1 MSPPTKIRDRKYCA
15 VLYPEDETHAQA
27 IEKLKSGGYNFAAI
41 LHDKDVHEDGDHK
54 GELKKPHWH
63 VVMKFPN
70 AVWQNSLAKELGLEP
85 NYLEQAKN
93 LDSALLYLVHD
104 GYEDKAQYELSEVF
118 GPLQTRLATL
128 LRDDDEGTR
137 ALTIYQLIADSP
149 GIVTY
154 TEIFVKAC
162 KAGLYGD
169 FRRLGTGVGWLIKEH
184 NQEFYELT
192 QNNDGVSKDFQNFRD
207 FMEFTSPRTDNV
219 ENIDGLR
226 KFK

>member
-1 MSPPTKIRDRKYCA
+1 MSPPTKIRDRKYCS
-15 VLYPEDETHAQA
+15 VLYPEDETHVHAM
-27 IEKLKSGGYNFAAI
+27 EKLKSGGYNFAAI

-63 VVMKFPN
+63 VVIKFPN
-70 AVWQNSLAKELGLEP
+70 AVWQNSLAKELGISS

-93 LDSALLYLVHD
+93 LDSSLLYLVHD
-104 GYEDKAQYELSEVF
+104 GYEDKSQYELSDVF

-162 KAGLYGD
+162 KSGLYGD

-184 NQEFYELT
+184 NQEYYE
-192 QNNDGVSKDFQNFRD
+192 QSQYNDGVSQDFENFRD
-207 FMEFTSPRTDNV
+207 YMEFTSPRTDNV
-219 ENIDGLR
+219 DNIDGLR

>member
-15 VLYPEDETHAQA
+15 IVYPDDETHVQA

-41 LHDKDVHEDGDHK
+41 LHDKDVYEDGEHI

-63 VVMKFPN
+63 VVIKFPN
-70 AVWQNSLAKELGLEP
+70 AVWQNSLAKELGISS

-93 LDSALLYLVHD
+93 LDNALLYLVHD
-104 GYEDKAQYELSEVF
+104 GYEDKAQYDLNEVF

-169 FRRLGTGVGWLIKEH
+169 FRRLGSGVGWLIKEH
-184 NQEFYELT
+184 NQEFYEVYHD
-192 QNNDGVSKDFQNFRD
+192 NNGVVKDFQNFRD
-207 FMEFTSPRTDNV
+207 YLEWMSSRFDNV
-219 ENIDGLR
+219 ANIDGLK

>member
-15 VLYPEDETHAQA
+15 VLYPEDQTHTQA
-27 IEKLKSGGYNFAAI
+27 MEKLKSGGYNFAAI
-41 LHDKDVHEDGDHK
+41 LHDKDVYEDGDHK

-63 VVMKFPN
+63 VVIKFPN
-70 AVWQNSLAKELGLEP
+70 AVWQNSLAKELGLTP

-137 ALTIYQLIADSP
+137 ALTIYQLIQDTP
-149 GIVTY
+149 GFVTY
-154 TEIFVKAC
+154 GEILAKAC
-162 KAGLYGD
+162 KSGLYGD
-169 FRRLGTGVGWLIKEH
+169 LRRMGTGVGWLINEH
-184 NQEFYELT
+184 NREVYDLIQD
-192 QNNDGVSKDFQNFRD
+192 NSGVSLDFQKFRD
-207 FMEFTSPRTDNV
+207 YEYWTSRRTDNV
-219 ENIDGLR
+219 VNIPGLK